1 MYYPWFPFGG
11 TEALR
16 GPGRKWKNQESPVVS
31 PPLHSPSQRLWFW
44 IALAEASL
52 RSLPPPTPGVRWA
65 LPHCHPQLP
74 GHQRLGKSS
83 VLFSGSC
90 GAGSQPL
97 QKEFCLFFSF
107 PFFYEVRLISA
118 PNINLLCHFRGRW
131 RMSTE
136 MDFHACLSLVSP
148 VFSGSPLGGDGG
160 SGRTSLPSRSHSC
173 RPPPRPPPL
182 QPPAGARVFHL
193 CYVGCSLC
201 LDDHLHFMS
210 ARHAAL
216 TLTGSQTVAA
226 FLIAATEETE
236 A

>member
-148 VFSGSPLGGDGG
+148 VFFLAPLWEGMEAVEEPVSQVGLTLVGP
-160 SGRTSLPSRSHSC
+160 RLALLPSSHLQVLVFFTCVMSC
-173 RPPPRPPPL
+173 VP
-182 QPPAGARVFHL
+182 
-193 CYVGCSLC
+193 
-201 LDDHLHFMS
+201 S
-210 ARHAAL
+210 AWM
-216 TLTGSQTVAA
+216 TTCIS
-226 FLIAATEETE
+226 
-236 A
+236 